1 MLAIPAG
8 PLALPVAPVLLLLA
22 VWGASWSA
30 SRLASNAADKAH
42 AGNAVFHAAL
52 IGLVAARLVHLGLH
66 ADLYIAEPWSAV
78 DVRDGGWHLP
88 CGLLAGVAWL
98 AWRGLRAP
106 LLRRP
111 LAVGGL
117 AGMVFW
123 VAASAATDLGQAKAM
138 PALVLTELDSAAQIS
153 LSQAARGRPAVVSLW
168 ASWCGPCRQEM
179 PMLAAAQQRESVVGL
194 LFVNQGESH
203 GAVRAYLSDQDLP
216 LREVLLDPG
225 SKLGP
230 AVGSRGLPTT
240 LFYDVEGRLVD
251 AHFGV
256 LNAAA
261 LEVRLRQLRAR
272 RWRAARLTEPEG
284 THERRHFDT
293 SADRRR
299 TRCPCGSVA
308 LGRAAHRR
316 AGLRRGPAV
325 TGAAGALRRQP
336 RHRAGGR

>member
-1 MLAIPAG
+1 MLSLPLG
-8 PLALPVAPVLLLLA
+8 PLELPVAPVLLLLA

-30 SRLASNAADKAH
+30 SRLASGAADKGQ
-42 AGNAVFHAAL
+42 AGNSVFHATL
-52 IGLVAARLVHLGLH
+52 IGLLTARLVHLGLH
-66 ADLYIAEPWSAV
+66 AELYSAAPWSAL

-88 CGLLAGVAWL
+88 SGVLAGLAWL
-98 AWRGLRAP
+98 AWRGWRMP
-106 LLRRP
+106 PLRRP

-117 AGMVFW
+117 AGLVFW
-123 VAASAATDLGQAKAM
+123 VAASVATGLGQAKVM
-138 PALVLTELDSAAQIS
+138 PVLVLTEFDSAAQVS
-153 LSQAARGRPAVVSLW
+153 LSQAARGRPVVVNLW

-179 PMLAAAQQRESVVGL
+179 PMLAAAQQRESVVGF

-216 LREVLLDPG
+216 LREVLLDAN

-240 LFYDVEGRLVD
+240 LFYDVDGRLVD

-272 RWRAARLTEPEG
+272 
-284 THERRHFDT
+284 
-293 SADRRR
+293 
-299 TRCPCGSVA
+299 
-308 LGRAAHRR
+308 
-316 AGLRRGPAV
+316 
-325 TGAAGALRRQP
+325 
-336 RHRAGGR
+336 